1 MLKRTLITLILVLGA
16 AFLFWSSYSLQNI
29 FYETVGSVQEYAGQ
43 NNILLIVLFIV
54 LAALSAMLSP
64 FSSVPL
70 VPIAIIIWGNL
81 LTTTF
86 LFVGWLIGGVLA
98 YGAGYYAGYQFVSQ
112 LSSFEKVKYY
122 RERISRKAEFF
133 LIILF
138 RIAMPA
144 EIPGYVLGI
153 ARYNFWKYFLATF
166 LAELPFAIVV
176 SYASEALVAKKPAIF
191 VGLAVATF
199 LVISVMFYLFTKK
212 LKTKNE

>member
-1 MLKRTLITLILVLGA
+1 MLKRTLITFIAVLGV

-29 FYETVGSVQEYAGQ
+29 FNETVGSVQAYAGQ
-43 NNILLIVLFIV
+43 NNVLLIVLFIA

-70 VPIAIIIWGNL
+70 VPIAIMIWGGL
-81 LTTTF
+81 LTTALLLT
-86 LFVGWLIGGVLA
+86 GWLIGEVLA
-98 YGAGYYAGYQFVSQ
+98 YGAGYYAGYPFVSQ
-112 LSSFEKVKYY
+112 LSSFEKVRYY
-122 RERISRKAEFF
+122 RERISRKTEFL
-133 LIILF
+133 LIVLF
-138 RIAMPA
+138 RFAMPA

-176 SYASEALVAKKPAIF
+176 SYASEALVAKKPVIF

-199 LVISVMFYLFTKK
+199 SVFSVMFYFFTKK